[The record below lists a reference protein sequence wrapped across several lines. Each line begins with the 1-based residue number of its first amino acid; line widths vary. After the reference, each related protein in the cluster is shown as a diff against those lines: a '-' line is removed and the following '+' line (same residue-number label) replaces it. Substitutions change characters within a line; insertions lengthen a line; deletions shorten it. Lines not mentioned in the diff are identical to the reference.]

1 MAKFYNDKTFEHRKY
16 SLQVDYIVNAWE
28 MGEISSAERNMFYNK
43 ISMENDAN
51 SWAMLFIKENLQMVK
66 VYESIMSQ
74 LVGDLFPN
82 G

>member
-1 MAKFYNDKTFEHRKY
+1 
-16 SLQVDYIVNAWE
+16 
-28 MGEISSAERNMFYNK
+28 
-43 ISMENDAN
+43 MENDAN